1 MALLF
6 WIFYVVLTIKTLAG
20 VYYLVRC
27 CTLFLRFDYD
37 LLAVASWIFWFF
49 SFFNTAFLC
58 WMIWLFTYLQS
69 VMCPP
74 WPIWHDWPS
83 VFSLITCWPHVT
95 RRSASTNQSP
105 SRRAGDQWEAG
116 WWHVTSLAGTWHI
129 TFPLPVSS
137 LRGMWRVSHGDTSS
151 TSDNREAIRIQIRKQ
166 NTSTNLDLASITYIL
181 ALSIFLQK
189 EKWAQFPYFVVTHK
203 TFNCCVWP
211 SSGYDSIVLGSKC

>member
-20 VYYLVRC
+20 VYLVRC

-137 LRGMWRVSHGDTSS
+137 LRGMWRVSHGDII
-151 TSDNREAIRIQIRKQ
+151 NI
-166 NTSTNLDLASITYIL
+166 
-181 ALSIFLQK
+181 
-189 EKWAQFPYFVVTHK
+189 W
-203 TFNCCVWP
+203 
-211 SSGYDSIVLGSKC
+211 